1 MLQQQIKMN
10 VNFKTLDCDTDILL
24 IEKDTFTVQRF
35 KELMGQKL
43 AKNLQEQIPI
53 TQQRMVFKLLYDCS
67 IGGLDLKVNKG
78 QWIFPPEGMD
88 CQILKIGSQGWQKG
102 KLRVKASL
110 TFSDYGEVKVQITCE
125 FCPDEPAESESLFDD
140 IRQSEEYKKLTNNN

>member
-1 MLQQQIKMN
+1 MLQEQIKMN

-35 KELMGQKL
+35 QELMGKKL
-43 AKNLQEQIPI
+43 SKNLQEQTIPD
-53 TQQRMVFKLLYDCS
+53 QGSLMFYKLFYDCS

-88 CQILKIGSQGWQKG
+88 CQILKTGSQGWQKG
-102 KLRVKASL
+102 KLRIKASL
-110 TFSDYGEVKVQITCE
+110 TFSPYNVQVQITCE